1 MRKMHTLLRFA
12 ATLRPIVCLLVV
24 LAAAT
29 ALRAQVAGSASI
41 QGTITDSTGA
51 FIPNAA
57 VTLTDTATQVKL
69 STKSDDSGV
78 YVFPNVDIA
87 KYSLSVSVPGFKAYT
102 QTGIVLEIG
111 SSIAVNVQMT
121 VGSTG
126 EKVDVTAEGLA
137 LQTEDVSFK
146 QTIDEKTV
154 TEMPLNG
161 RLLTSLLLL
170 SGGSTS
176 APCGDCTG
184 TKFPYQSNTYAV
196 AGGGGNTTLWRL
208 DGGDSNDYQSG
219 ANLDLP
225 FPDAISQ
232 FSVESTAL
240 GASGGMHSGGLVNIV
255 TKSGTN
261 QYHGSGFEFIRNNF
275 IDGTNFF
282 STSKDT
288 LHENQ
293 YGGTFGG
300 PIIRNKL
307 FAFAAYQ
314 REKDASTAANTTA
327 YVPTAANLAGD
338 WSNTDPA
345 PTPLGTGI
353 ANNCGKVQQLYDP
366 LTGAA
371 IPGNKYAAPPAYNP
385 AAVALQK
392 YLPAINPAI
401 DVYGCGFVSYIIPSQ
416 HADNQF
422 ITRVDYTINAKN
434 NFYGRYFIDGY
445 QAPAFYSPTNIL
457 ITTQAGNSER
467 QQSLT
472 FGENWTINSNTVNS
486 AHLTGVR
493 VRNDRG
499 YNSGDINA
507 NIVGVTDPQLLA
519 HGLQLSVGTSGK
531 NHGFSMGG
539 GSNAL
544 AVINDNTFSGSDD
557 LTLVRGKHQIVIG
570 GEYVQNELNLNN
582 GYEGNGIFSFNG
594 AYSGSGPAGG
604 TTVGDGNLD
613 YLWGSMNSFQQSKAQ
628 QNANRGPIPSL
639 YIQDTWHASKRL
651 TIEGGLR
658 WAPFFYPADYFNRGA
673 VFNYT
678 SFLANQVSSVY
689 PNAPAGVFYYG
700 DPGVPKAYTQNSPN
714 QFDPNLGLTFDPFGN
729 GKWVIR
735 AGAEEV
741 YEQPDVYV
749 GQRVQQN
756 APFATA
762 TGPNTSA
769 QICFSNPWLVGGT
782 GYGCNQVGG
791 SNTSPFPQPQ
801 VPTKAQAV
809 FPAQSQYIVMPAKF
823 HPQDTFQYTASIQ
836 HEFSHDWQVSINYI
850 GSLTEHTLIGLP
862 LSPAVYIPGVWGA
875 GNTGCTGITETG
887 PASVFTL
894 FPTSTTAGKACS
906 TTGNQQSRFAL
917 TIANPAQ
924 GNQFIGGGNG
934 SVQETNSGY
943 DNYNGMIA
951 SVQHRLSTNFSLL
964 TNYTWS
970 KCLNIVD
977 AQGDISGT
985 QVENP
990 ANPKLD
996 YGRCGSDVRNIF
1008 NTSVVVSSRFYSLH
1022 GLTALLVNN
1031 WEFAPLFHIT
1041 SGTPINVTAGS
1052 DISLTD
1058 TGNDRASLVPG
1069 MNPYHHVP
1077 IRSGAASY
1085 ATRAYLTQGA
1095 FVTAAAGSFGTLGR
1109 NAYSGPMAFQFDAQV
1124 SRVFPVR
1131 DRLKVDLRL
1140 EAFNVL
1146 NHPSF
1151 SNPSSSGPTGGSFG
1165 EISNTTIG
1173 ARIFQGG
1180 VKLSF

>member
-1 MRKMHTLLRFA
+1 MTLTSKWLPMNLR
-12 ATLRPIVCLLVV
+12 LLSI
-24 LAAAT
+24 LLLLFT
-29 ALRAQVAGSASI
+29 ASTVHAQVAGSASI
-41 QGTITDSTGA
+41 QGTITDATGA
-51 FIPNAA
+51 VIPHAA
-57 VTLTDTATQVKL
+57 VTLTDTSTQVKL
-69 STKSDDSGV
+69 ASKSDDSGV
-78 YVFPNVDIA
+78 YVFPNIDIG

-170 SGGSTS
+170 SGGSTP

-240 GASGGMHSGGLVNIV
+240 GASGGMHSGGLVNVV

-261 QYHGSGFEFIRNNF
+261 QYHGSAFEFIRNNF

-314 REKDASTAANTTA
+314 REKDDSTTSNTTA

-338 WSNTDPA
+338 WSNTDP
-345 PTPLGTGI
+345 PPGSV

-371 IPGNKYAAPPAYNP
+371 IPGNKYAAPPAYN
-385 AAVALQK
+385 ASAIALQK
-392 YLPAINPAI
+392 YLPTPNPAI
-401 DVYGCGFVSYIIPSQ
+401 DIYGCGLVSYAIPSQ
-416 HADNQF
+416 HADNEF

-499 YNSGDINA
+499 YNNADINA
-507 NIVGVTDPQLLA
+507 TTVGVIDPQLLP
-519 HGLQLSVGTSGK
+519 HGLQLSVGTFGK
-531 NHGFSMGG
+531 SHGFSMGG

-582 GYEGNGIFSFNG
+582 GYEGNGIFSFNC
-594 AYSGSGPAGG
+594 AYSGNGPAGG

-613 YLWGSMNSFQQSKAQ
+613 FLWGSMNSFQQSKAQ

-639 YIQDTWHASKRL
+639 YVQDTFHATKRL
-651 TIEGGLR
+651 TLEGGVR

-700 DPGVPKAYTQNSPN
+700 DPGVRRAYTQNSPV
-714 QFDPNLGLTFDPFGN
+714 QFDPNLGLTYDLFGN

-791 SNTSPFPQPQ
+791 NNTSPFPQPQ

-809 FPAQSQYIVMPAKF
+809 FPAQSQYIVLPSKF

-862 LSPAVYIPGVWGA
+862 LSEAVYIPGTWT
-875 GNTGCTGITETG
+875 GNPTTDCNGIVKTG

-934 SVQETNSGY
+934 SVQESNTGY
-943 DNYNGMIA
+943 DNYNGVIA
-951 SVQHRLSTNFSLL
+951 TVQHRLSTNFSLL

-990 ANPKLD
+990 SNPKMD
-996 YGRCGSDVRNIF
+996 YGRCGADIRNIF
-1008 NTSVVVSSRFYSLH
+1008 NTTVVVSSHFYSLH
-1022 GLTALLVNN
+1022 GITAYLINN

-1058 TGNDRASLVPG
+1058 VGNDRPNLVPG
-1069 MNPYHHVP
+1069 VNPYNFAH
-1077 IRSGAASY
+1077 IRAGAATY
-1085 ATRAYLTQGA
+1085 ATRSYLNQAA
-1095 FVTAAAGSFGTLGR
+1095 FAVNTVPGTYGNIGR
-1109 NAYSGPMAFQFDAQV
+1109 NAFSGPMAFQFDAQI
-1124 SRVFPVR
+1124 SRIFPVR
-1131 DRLKVDLRL
+1131 EGIKVDLRL

-1151 SNPSSSGPTGGSFG
+1151 SNPSSSGPAGSSFG

-1173 ARIFQGG
+1173 ARVFQGG
-1180 VKLSF
+1180 FKVIF

>member
-1 MRKMHTLLRFA
+1 MNLRLLSILLLLFTASTLH
-12 ATLRPIVCLLVV
+12 
-24 LAAAT
+24 
-29 ALRAQVAGSASI
+29 AQVAGSASI
-41 QGTITDSTGA
+41 QGTITDATGA
-51 FIPNAA
+51 VIPHAA
-57 VTLTDTATQVKL
+57 VTLTDTSTQVKL
-69 STKSDDSGV
+69 ASKSDDSGV
-78 YVFPNVDIA
+78 YVFPNIDIG

-170 SGGSTS
+170 SGGSTP

-240 GASGGMHSGGLVNIV
+240 GASGGMHSGGLVNVV

-261 QYHGSGFEFIRNNF
+261 QYHGSAFEFIRNNF

-314 REKDASTAANTTA
+314 REKDDSTTSNTTA

-338 WSNTDPA
+338 WSNTDP
-345 PTPLGTGI
+345 PPGSV

-371 IPGNKYAAPPAYNP
+371 IPGNKYAAPPAYN
-385 AAVALQK
+385 ASAIALQK
-392 YLPAINPAI
+392 YLPTPNPAI
-401 DVYGCGFVSYIIPSQ
+401 DIYGCGLVSYAIPSQ
-416 HADNQF
+416 HADNEF

-499 YNSGDINA
+499 YNNADINA
-507 NIVGVTDPQLLA
+507 TTVGVIDPQLLP

-531 NHGFSMGG
+531 SHGFSMGG

-594 AYSGSGPAGG
+594 AYSGNGPAGG

-613 YLWGSMNSFQQSKAQ
+613 
-628 QNANRGPIPSL
+628 
-639 YIQDTWHASKRL
+639 
-651 TIEGGLR
+651 
-658 WAPFFYPADYFNRGA
+658 
-673 VFNYT
+673 
-678 SFLANQVSSVY
+678 FL
-689 PNAPAGVFYYG
+689 
-700 DPGVPKAYTQNSPN
+700 
-714 QFDPNLGLTFDPFGN
+714 
-729 GKWVIR
+729 
-735 AGAEEV
+735 
-741 YEQPDVYV
+741 
-749 GQRVQQN
+749 
-756 APFATA
+756 
-762 TGPNTSA
+762 
-769 QICFSNPWLVGGT
+769 
-782 GYGCNQVGG
+782 
-791 SNTSPFPQPQ
+791 
-801 VPTKAQAV
+801 
-809 FPAQSQYIVMPAKF
+809 
-823 HPQDTFQYTASIQ
+823 
-836 HEFSHDWQVSINYI
+836 
-850 GSLTEHTLIGLP
+850 
-862 LSPAVYIPGVWGA
+862 
-875 GNTGCTGITETG
+875 
-887 PASVFTL
+887 
-894 FPTSTTAGKACS
+894 
-906 TTGNQQSRFAL
+906 
-917 TIANPAQ
+917 
-924 GNQFIGGGNG
+924 
-934 SVQETNSGY
+934 
-943 DNYNGMIA
+943 
-951 SVQHRLSTNFSLL
+951 
-964 TNYTWS
+964 
-970 KCLNIVD
+970 
-977 AQGDISGT
+977 
-985 QVENP
+985 
-990 ANPKLD
+990 
-996 YGRCGSDVRNIF
+996 
-1008 NTSVVVSSRFYSLH
+1008 
-1022 GLTALLVNN
+1022 
-1031 WEFAPLFHIT
+1031 
-1041 SGTPINVTAGS
+1041 
-1052 DISLTD
+1052 
-1058 TGNDRASLVPG
+1058 
-1069 MNPYHHVP
+1069 
-1077 IRSGAASY
+1077 
-1085 ATRAYLTQGA
+1085 
-1095 FVTAAAGSFGTLGR
+1095 
-1109 NAYSGPMAFQFDAQV
+1109 
-1124 SRVFPVR
+1124 
-1131 DRLKVDLRL
+1131 
-1140 EAFNVL
+1140 
-1146 NHPSF
+1146 
-1151 SNPSSSGPTGGSFG
+1151 
-1165 EISNTTIG
+1165 
-1173 ARIFQGG
+1173 
-1180 VKLSF
+1180 